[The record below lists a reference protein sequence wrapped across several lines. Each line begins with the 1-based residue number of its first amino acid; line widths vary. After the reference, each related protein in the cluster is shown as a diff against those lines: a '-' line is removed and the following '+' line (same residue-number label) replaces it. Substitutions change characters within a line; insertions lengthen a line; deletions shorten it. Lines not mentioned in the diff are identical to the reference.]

1 MMDDS
6 KHSAFLNPR
15 LLRVL
20 AARIDNVQLRAYL
33 AEACKQVEEP
43 RGHVLYDACYDNI
56 FRQMPLLLICHS

>member
-1 MMDDS
+1 MDDG
-6 KHSAFLNPR
+6 KQSAILNPR

-33 AEACKQVEEP
+33 TEALKEVEEP
-43 RGHVLYDACYDNI
+43 RGHVLYDACYDSK